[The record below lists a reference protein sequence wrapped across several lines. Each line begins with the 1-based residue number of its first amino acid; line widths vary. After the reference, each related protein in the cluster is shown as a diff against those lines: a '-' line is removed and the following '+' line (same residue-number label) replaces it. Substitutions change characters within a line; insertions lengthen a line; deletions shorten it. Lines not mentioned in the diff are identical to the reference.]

1 MLEFLAYLGEFL
13 LLINAILFLSVYRKN
28 DTPIKI
34 FSFYLIT
41 MFIIQIVVSVFQVF
55 KKNNLYL
62 SHYYFI
68 IQFLFL
74 SIFYFQI
81 IKHPFQRKIIK
92 ITVPICLS
100 ILGIQY
106 YLNPELFTKFNL
118 FEIFITSFL
127 IIIFSMFHFYNILN
141 EKRSYYY
148 INTGIFIYLFGSTF
162 LFITGNLINT
172 LTNNFRNIIWY
183 LNGVLYIVYQIYIF
197 MEYKNTFLNKKNE

>member
-74 SIFYFQI
+74 SIYNLQYQFGHFYFLNLLQARI
-81 IKHPFQRKIIK
+81 
-92 ITVPICLS
+92 VA
-100 ILGIQY
+100 Y
-106 YLNPELFTKFNL
+106 YLNK
-118 FEIFITSFL
+118 
-127 IIIFSMFHFYNILN
+127 HFFYSL
-141 EKRSYYY
+141 
-148 INTGIFIYLFGSTF
+148 
-162 LFITGNLINT
+162 
-172 LTNNFRNIIWY
+172 
-183 LNGVLYIVYQIYIF
+183 
-197 MEYKNTFLNKKNE
+197 